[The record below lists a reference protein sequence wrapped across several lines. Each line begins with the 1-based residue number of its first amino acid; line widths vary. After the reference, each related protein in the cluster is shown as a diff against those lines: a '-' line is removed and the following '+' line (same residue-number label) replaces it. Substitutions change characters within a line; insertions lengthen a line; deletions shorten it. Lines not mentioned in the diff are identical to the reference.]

1 MKDGWFL
8 FRLQLNPISPLQ
20 LCHSGLHLRFHVY
33 VSRCNGEADV
43 FIWESCRSRYSH
55 GMEVTFTINHVIGTA
70 QEYKQEQTGEEAN
83 QMDKKKKNLNKHVG
97 QVHHHFV
104 VFFP

>member
-1 MKDGWFL
+1 
-8 FRLQLNPISPLQ
+8 
-20 LCHSGLHLRFHVY
+20 
-33 VSRCNGEADV
+33 
-43 FIWESCRSRYSH
+43 
-55 GMEVTFTINHVIGTA
+55 MEVTFTINHVIGTA

-83 QMDKKKKNLNKHVG
+83 QMDKKKKNQNKHVG